1 MKISI
6 KKIISPNM
14 PFSILLILATILI
27 WLVAYRFKVAE
38 ANPGIESDIS
48 ETVLRIFHSK
58 FILSLSS
65 LLITLFNAFLIVQIN
80 NRFTIIRTRSFI
92 PVFIFLTMM
101 SVVTNVHQLP
111 GSHFALT
118 FLLAALFVFFDMFR
132 NRQASEQAFLGSLL
146 VSTGSLFITP
156 VVLFLPVC
164 WIGFAQ
170 FKSLSLRTFLA
181 SIIGGLVPWI
191 FYFSIK
197 FYFETD
203 YQWFESLI
211 SNFHIGFNL
220 LDLPLIELIYLAS
233 MSVYII
239 AGLVGLFSNLHGDSL
254 QSRAYLNFLVML
266 LMFSFLFSVL
276 FVNEYLAFIPFV
288 VMLFSFLLAHPFTLK
303 PNGFY
308 AIIFHLLVITN
319 ITYLIFSL
327 I

>member
-1 MKISI
+1 
-6 KKIISPNM
+6 M
-14 PFSILLILATILI
+14 PISILLVLGTIMVWLI
-27 WLVAYRFKVAE
+27 TYRFKVAE
-38 ANPGIESDIS
+38 VNQGIDLQMS
-48 ETVLRIFHSK
+48 ENILRIFHSK
-58 FILSLSS
+58 FILSLAS

-92 PVFIFLTMM
+92 PVFIFLTVM

-111 GSHFALT
+111 GSHLALT

-146 VSTGSLFITP
+146 VSTGSLFIIP

-170 FKSLSLRTFLA
+170 FKCFSIRTFLA

-191 FYFSIK
+191 LYFSIR
-197 FYFETD
+197 FYLETD
-203 YQWFESLI
+203 YQWISSLFL
-211 SNFHIGFNL
+211 NFQIGFNL
-220 LDLPLIELIYLAS
+220 LNMPLIELIYLVL
-233 MSVYII
+233 MSVYMIM
-239 AGLVGLFSNLHGDSL
+239 GLVGLFSNLHGDSL
-254 QSRAYLNFLVML
+254 QSRAYLYFLVMML
-266 LMFSFLFSVL
+266 VFSFLFSIL
-276 FVNEYLAFIPFV
+276 FINQYLTFIPFV
-288 VMLFSFLLAHPFTLK
+288 IMFFSFLLAHPFTLK

-308 AIIFHLLVITN
+308 AILFNLLILTN